1 MGPKQRTALK
11 LTVLWPQRAQYIY
24 DKLYHTATYLQCM
37 VVWWHFLLFDQD
49 ISLHHSKKSS
59 MCLNLRKDVLLET
72 ERKSRKIRLCVL
84 DVRGMRGTKE
94 AGQINEQT
102 FSNGSK
108 VMVEM
113 QMLWKYIPRLRE
125 VQQVILEELI
135 FKPNISWIDYQRGCD
150 QQGQMP
156 SRWPVRV

>member
-1 MGPKQRTALK
+1 MGPKQRKALK

-72 ERKSRKIRLCVL
+72 KRKSRKIRLCVL
-84 DVRGMRGTKE
+84 DVRGMKGTKE
-94 AGQINEQT
+94 AGQINE
-102 FSNGSK
+102 
-108 VMVEM
+108 
-113 QMLWKYIPRLRE
+113 
-125 VQQVILEELI
+125 
-135 FKPNISWIDYQRGCD
+135 
-150 QQGQMP
+150 
-156 SRWPVRV
+156 